1 MNSTIIILLLVV
13 SLVSNII
20 LLWYCRNLVK
30 FIKLTTQDMTS
41 LYESVDSFK
50 EHLKKVYGLETF
62 YGDQT
67 LKSLLDHTK
76 QLSGDVG
83 DFIEINQNLIYG
95 DEDA

>member
-1 MNSTIIILLLVV
+1 MNSTIFISLLIV
-13 SLVSNII
+13 SV
-20 LLWYCRNLVK
+20 LLNLFLIWYCRNLIK
-30 FIKLTTQDMTS
+30 FIRLTTEDMTK
-41 LYESVDSFK
+41 LYQSIDSFK
-50 EHLKKVYGLETF
+50 EHLTRVYGLETF

-95 DEDA
+95 EEDA

>member
-1 MNSTIIILLLVV
+1 MNSTIITLLLVV
-13 SLVSNII
+13 SVVTNVI
-20 LLWYCRNLVK
+20 LLWYCRNLIK
-30 FIKLTTQDMTS
+30 FIRLTTDDMTN

-50 EHLKKVYGLETF
+50 EHLTRVYGLETF

-76 QLSGDVG
+76 QLSTDVG

-95 DEDA
+95 EEDA

>member
-1 MNSTIIILLLVV
+1 MDNVLITSLLIV
-13 SLVSNII
+13 SG
-20 LLWYCRNLVK
+20 LLNVALIWYCRNLIK
-30 FIKLTTQDMTS
+30 FIRLTTEDMTS

-50 EHLKKVYGLETF
+50 EHLTRVYGLETF

-95 DEDA
+95 EDDA